1 LALSSLSSPDR
12 ADRSADIQALGSQ
25 WLGAAEELRAVKVP
39 DASAPP
45 PDIHAALV
53 AARGNLD
60 RLEEIFSLA
69 MVLRSG
75 AEARAREL
83 TETADDDFDRALVK
97 LSKRARE
104 FEGARERQAA
114 ASLDTLGPRIAA
126 RSAAKAAALA
136 ADIEKRIRLRYYGL
150 VKLRDE
156 LAERLRH
163 TSWESNLDR

>member
-1 LALSSLSSPDR
+1 VKIPD
-12 ADRSADIQALGSQ
+12 
-25 WLGAAEELRAVKVP
+25 V
-39 DASAPP
+39 SAPP

-53 AARGNLD
+53 AARGSLD

-83 TETADDDFDRALVK
+83 TEAADDAFEENLASRAR
-97 LSKRARE
+97 RARE
-104 FEGARERQAA
+104 FEGTRERQAE
-114 ASLDTLGPRIAA
+114 ASLDTLPYRKSA

-136 ADIEKRIRLRYYGL
+136 ADLEKRIRLRYYGL
-150 VKLRDE
+150 AKLRDE
-156 LAERLRH
+156 LADRLRH